1 MSATLALNGLRLGF
15 LELTK
20 CSCRFVG
27 QYEPPIEVRG
37 AKCPR
42 IFVFCNLHLKWSQNI
57 PKIHIRPEPLK
68 SRLYSRVLN
77 RRGGWN
83 KREGWQINKSI
94 KIFPQI
100 LGRLQEFVQFHEQT
114 NQHQLKTFDQSQ
126 SNQFSR
132 KFMNVSSYSNYAI
145 LLKKNAIRFS
155 KRTFN
160 NHNPLENQR

>member
-1 MSATLALNGLRLGF
+1 MSPQQRFEGQSAPEF
-15 LELTK
+15 L
-20 CSCRFVG
+20 F
-27 QYEPPIEVRG
+27 
-37 AKCPR
+37 
-42 IFVFCNLHLKWSQNI
+42 FCNLHLKWSQNI

-83 KREGWQINKSI
+83 KRGGWQINKSI

-100 LGRLQEFVQFHEQT
+100 LGRLQGFVQFHEQT

-126 SNQFSR
+126 SYQFSR

-145 LLKKNAIRFS
+145 LLKNYLYTSLR
-155 KRTFN
+155 
-160 NHNPLENQR
+160 NQIFGKDMQQPQSS